1 MKTFFRTLS
10 EIRQLL
16 RRPKGNSITF
26 SVCPVCFSD
35 VKCLPSFLSFIAP
48 PIYYCEYCGYK
59 GPIFAEI
66 SLDSENPDPTDLKHK
81 QKEET

>member
-1 MKTFFRTLS
+1 MKTFFRTLL

-35 VKCLPSFLSFIAP
+35 VKRLPTFLSFIVP
-48 PIYYCEYCGYK
+48 PVYYCESCGYK

-66 SLDSENPDPTDLKHK
+66 SLDPESTDLVDPNHK
-81 QKEET
+81 QTEET